1 MRLSGRRTA
10 AAVAATAS
18 LMLAGAASASSPQ
31 RSPRPAPSEVA
42 TPGAA
47 AAGGVAAGGVEPW
60 NPRRPADYAAMRAA
74 GLTWLRTDL
83 DWRFIEAQRG
93 RWDWPLYDP
102 VVRDAA
108 AAGLHTL
115 GILHTVPAWAN
126 GGAGDHAPPADPGL
140 LTAYC
145 YRTVRHYLPRG
156 VSAYEIG
163 NEVNL
168 PAAGRPRPD
177 ATAYTRRFLLP
188 CVEGVRRAAAE
199 TGRGVTVVLGSL
211 VPRGGRNA
219 PARFLGDVYASGGRG
234 AFDAVAL
241 HPYTGTDAPSVS
253 DKLTAVPD
261 ALHRVMVSHGDGGLR
276 IWATEFGY
284 PTRGRHSVS
293 EQQESDFVAPALTS
307 WYAHPYAGP
316 LFWYCARDSG
326 TSGRDREEH
335 FGLLRAD
342 GSPKPAYHAV
352 RAWFRP
358 AGG

>member
-1 MRLSGRRTA
+1 MRLRAGRTATA
-10 AAVAATAS
+10 AAV
-18 LMLAGAASASSPQ
+18 LAGVLLAFPGEAG
-31 RSPRPAPSEVA
+31 PARLAV
-42 TPGAA
+42 
-47 AAGGVAAGGVEPW
+47 AGGVAAGGVEPW

-83 DWRFIEAQRG
+83 DWRFLEVRPG

-102 VVRDAA
+102 VIRDAT
-108 AAGLHTL
+108 AAGLRTL

-126 GGAGDHAPPADPGL
+126 GGAGDHAVPADATL

-145 YRTVRHYLPRG
+145 YRTVRHYLPLG

-168 PAAGRPRPD
+168 PAAGRARPD
-177 ATAYTRRFLLP
+177 AAAYTRRILLP

-199 TGRGVTVVLGSL
+199 TGRDVTVILGSL
-211 VPRGGRNA
+211 VPTEGRA
-219 PARFLGDVYASGGRG
+219 EPARFLQDVYAAGGRG

-241 HPYTGTDAPSVS
+241 HPYTGTDSPVVS

-261 ALHRVMVSHGDGGLR
+261 ALHRVMAAHGDGDLR

-284 PTRGRHSVS
+284 PTGGRQAVT
-293 EQQESDFVAPALTS
+293 EERERDFVAPALTA

-316 LFWYCARDSG
+316 LFWYSARDSG
-326 TSGRDREEH
+326 TGGHDREQH

-342 GSPKPAYHAV
+342 GSPKPAYDAV
-352 RAWFRP
+352 AGWFTTR
-358 AGG
+358 GRHR